1 MVYSRQTRIGILVY
15 EGIDLLDVAVPYELF
30 GWAAVADSTLSVRLV
45 AEKAGRVTTR
55 DRFRFEADD
64 EIHNCPPLDVV
75 WVPGADPKFLA
86 EAMKNET
93 ILGFLRKQAAGAQLV
108 VSVCEGALI
117 LAAAGLLDGFEAT
130 THWAFLPCFARF
142 PKIRVAAGYPRF
154 IVDRNRVTGGGIS
167 SGLDEALAVIALLRG
182 DDAAKNVQLTIQ
194 YHPQPPF
201 QWGDPAQAG
210 TPPATSCPI

>member
-93 ILGFLRKQAAGAQLV
+93 ILGFLRKQAAGATRRFGLRRGV
-108 VSVCEGALI
+108 DPGSRR
-117 LAAAGLLDGFEAT
+117 AAR
-130 THWAFLPCFARF
+130 RF
-142 PKIRVAAGYPRF
+142 
-154 IVDRNRVTGGGIS
+154 
-167 SGLDEALAVIALLRG
+167 
-182 DDAAKNVQLTIQ
+182 
-194 YHPQPPF
+194 
-201 QWGDPAQAG
+201 
-210 TPPATSCPI
+210 